1 MGAAIVHRTSSH
13 QLVSAAFLWLQM
25 QENRA
30 LVDDKLFA
38 TREECLRHM
47 ADTQQ
52 FTRFLELPFL
62 SDDAYL
68 KPVLADDALLH
79 SFAACDDQDDDQED
93 QDDTHHGDQ
102 GEDEIDDEEDAK
114 PLDEAEIIAEGARTL
129 AHLDEL
135 SQRLKD
141 EDGIDI
147 EQLRDESD
155 T

>member
-1 MGAAIVHRTSSH
+1 
-13 QLVSAAFLWLQM
+13 
-25 QENRA
+25 
-30 LVDDKLFA
+30 
-38 TREECLRHM
+38 M

-79 SFAACDDQDDDQED
+79 SFAACDDQDDDDQED